1 MMSCSQPRLLKYRRL
16 WASSAIAFM
25 LLASSTVAFA
35 HGAVL
40 WAYVE
45 NDHVYV
51 EAFFMGGKKV
61 KEGRIV
67 VVDATGK
74 KLLEGKTDGEGK
86 FDFAPPVHGDMTILL
101 LLDQAHGSEFKI
113 KKQDFEA
120 SENVTPESTVP
131 ATPEEK

>member
-1 MMSCSQPRLLKYRRL
+1 MMNCSQPRLVKDQRRWVSL
-16 WASSAIAFM
+16 AIAFM

-35 HGAVL
+35 HAAVL

-51 EAFFMGGKKV
+51 EAFFMGGDKV
-61 KEGRIV
+61 KNGRIV
-67 VVDATGK
+67 VVDAKGK
-74 KLLEGKTDGEGK
+74 KLLEGNTDGEGN
-86 FDFAPPVHGDMTILL
+86 FDFAPPVHDDMTILL

-120 SENVTPESTVP
+120 SGNGTPESTVP
-131 ATPEEK
+131 ATPEGK